1 MPYSVFVG
9 VALAIHIFTNI
20 DMFIKKDNVVAIK
33 QFRLFLISIALFYT
47 TDLLWGIFD
56 ESKLRTPLYVDSV
69 IYFIMMGATIFFWTG
84 FVIRYLEGN
93 KLFSNILKWVGI
105 VFFAS
110 ELILITTNIFLPIM
124 FTVDENCVYKNYVAR
139 DVMLYAQIAMYSLI
153 TIYSFIYTFRSKTK
167 KYRRYI
173 AISLFSIVMITCI
186 AIQLGD
192 PYIPFYSIG
201 CLVGI
206 CILDTFALSD
216 TKERFK
222 TAYQETSVIAYIDP
236 LTGVKSR
243 HACVEEEIRIDRLI
257 STHEMDDFVIIVFDL
272 NGLKHINDTLGHEQG
287 DNYIIESV
295 NIIASCF
302 PKDAIYRYG
311 GDEFIVILEGNEI
324 GNRQKYHAEFTKII
338 DANIGTDKPV
348 IASGMSKY
356 REDVDNTFKAVFYR
370 ADKMMYAR
378 KEHLKEMQ
386 E

>member
-1 MPYSVFVG
+1 M
-9 VALAIHIFTNI
+9 
-20 DMFIKKDNVVAIK
+20 
-33 QFRLFLISIALFYT
+33 
-47 TDLLWGIFD
+47 
-56 ESKLRTPLYVDSV
+56 
-69 IYFIMMGATIFFWTG
+69 
-84 FVIRYLEGN
+84 
-93 KLFSNILKWVGI
+93 
-105 VFFAS
+105 
-110 ELILITTNIFLPIM
+110 
-124 FTVDENCVYKNYVAR
+124 
-139 DVMLYAQIAMYSLI
+139 
-153 TIYSFIYTFRSKTK
+153 
-167 KYRRYI
+167 
-173 AISLFSIVMITCI
+173 
-186 AIQLGD
+186 
-192 PYIPFYSIG
+192 
-201 CLVGI
+201 VGI

-216 TKERFK
+216 AKERFK
-222 TAYQETSVIAYIDP
+222 TAYQQTSVIAYTDP

-272 NGLKHINDTLGHEQG
+272 NGLKYINDTLGHEQG

-302 PKDAIYRYG
+302 PREAIYRYG

-324 GNRQKYHAEFTKII
+324 GNRRKYHAEFTKII

-378 KEHLKEMQ
+378 KEHLKEIQ

>member
-1 MPYSVFVG
+1 MPYSVFVA
-9 VALAIHIFTNI
+9 VALAIHILI
-20 DMFIKKDNVVAIK
+20 GVDMFIKKDNVPAIK
-33 QFRLFLISIALFYT
+33 SFRLFLISIAIFYI
-47 TDLLWGIFD
+47 TDILWGIFESNKLSLPLYID
-56 ESKLRTPLYVDSV
+56 TFIYFVMMGTTVFFWSNFVVKYLESKRVFTGVARTIGIMFLAAEV
-69 IYFIMMGATIFFWTG
+69 I
-84 FVIRYLEGN
+84 L
-93 KLFSNILKWVGI
+93 LI
-105 VFFAS
+105 V
-110 ELILITTNIFLPIM
+110 NIFVPIL
-124 FTVDENCVYKNYVAR
+124 FTVDKNAHYEGGPAR
-139 DVMLYAQIAMYSLI
+139 DIMLWIQIVMYSLLAL
-153 TIYSFIYTFRSKTK
+153 YSIIYTFVTK
-167 KYRRYI
+167 IKHYRRYI
-173 AISLFSIVMITCI
+173 SISVFSMVMIVCI
-186 AIQLGD
+186 AIQLTNA
-192 PYIPFYSIG
+192 YIPFYSIG

-222 TAYQETSVIAYIDP
+222 TAYQETSVIAYTDP

-338 DANIGTDKPV
+338 DANIGTDKPI

-378 KEHLKEMQ
+378 KEHLKELQ
-386 E
+386 D